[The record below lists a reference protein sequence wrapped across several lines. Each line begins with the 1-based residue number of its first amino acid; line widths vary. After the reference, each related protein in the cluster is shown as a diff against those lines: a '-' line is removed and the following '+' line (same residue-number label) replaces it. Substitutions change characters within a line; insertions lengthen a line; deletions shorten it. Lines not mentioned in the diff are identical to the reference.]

1 MNWFEVDKAGLA
13 RVLERRGKAWV
24 VLELLQNAWDEDV
37 TAVDV
42 TLERPPGD
50 RCVRLRVQD
59 DSPNGFADL
68 AHAFTLFAPSA
79 KQAEPSQRGRF
90 NLGEKLVLALCE
102 HAAIRSTR
110 GTVRFD
116 RHGRHRS
123 RKCTE
128 KGTVFEGV
136 LRMTRD
142 EQAEA
147 IAAVW
152 QSLAPTGVVTR
163 INGSAL
169 PERALVAET
178 AATLPTE
185 VAVPGGALR
194 RRERRTALRLFR
206 PLEGERATLYEMG
219 IPVMP
224 TGDTYHVD
232 VQQKIPLPLDRDGVS
247 PAYLR
252 AVRTAVLN
260 ATYES
265 LPDDDATRPW
275 VREALAD
282 RRCRPEAVRKAIE
295 ARFGTRAVAYDP
307 GDTEANKIAVSKGY
321 SVVHGGHLA
330 KDEWANVR
338 AAGALPPAG
347 QITPSPKAFS
357 DDPDAPQLKTVDP
370 SSWSGDERV
379 RVQGI
384 RRVART
390 LIDTDIVV
398 RIADDDGWRFDA
410 AYGGGELI
418 LNRARLGPD
427 WFRGPLTE
435 RVLALVIH
443 ELGHHYAADHLSAS
457 YHEALCRLGAR
468 LGLSG
473 PWGASAGLPVIGS
486 ETSRGSTVSAPR

>member
-50 RCVRLRVQD
+50 RCVWLRVQD
-59 DSPNGFADL
+59 DSPDGFADL

-79 KQAEPSQRGRF
+79 KQAVPSQRGRF

-102 HAAIRSTR
+102 KASIRSTR
-110 GTVRFD
+110 GAVHFD
-116 RHGRHRS
+116 RHGRRRS
-123 RKCTE
+123 RKTTA
-128 KGTVFEGV
+128 KGTVFEGL

-147 IAAVW
+147 IAAVR
-152 QSLAPTGVVTR
+152 QSLAPAGVATR

-169 PERALVAET
+169 PERALAAET
-178 AATLPTE
+178 AVTLPTE
-185 VAVPGGALR
+185 VAAPGGALR
-194 RRERRTALRLFR
+194 RRERRTTLRLYR
-206 PLEGERATLYEMG
+206 PLEGETATLYEMG
-219 IPVMP
+219 IAVMP

-232 VQQKIPLPLDRDGVS
+232 VQQKIPLPLERDGVP

-260 ATYES
+260 ATYAC
-265 LPDDDATRPW
+265 LPEQDATRPW

-282 RRCRPEAVRKAIE
+282 GRCRREAVRKAIT
-295 ARFGTRAVAYDP
+295 ARFGARAVAYDP

-321 SVVHGGHLA
+321 AVVHGGHLA
-330 KDEWANVR
+330 KDEWVNVR

-347 QITPSPKAFS
+347 QVTPSPKAFS
-357 DDPDAPQLKTVDP
+357 VDPDAPLLKTVDP
-370 SSWSGDERV
+370 STWTDAERL
-379 RVQGI
+379 RVKGI
-384 RRVART
+384 RRVARA
-390 LIDTDIVV
+390 LIDTDIAV
-398 RIADDDGWRFDA
+398 RMADDRGWPFDA
-410 AYGGGELI
+410 AYGDGELT

-443 ELGHHYAADHLSAS
+443 ELGHHYASDHLSAS
-457 YHEALCRLGAR
+457 YHDALCRLGAR

-473 PWGASAGLPVIGS
+473 PWGANADVPAI
-486 ETSRGSTVSAPR
+486 RRAP